1 MKTLRFR
8 RGANTL
14 TIAYCV
20 KCRAQ
25 REMTNARNTT
35 FKNGKKALT
44 GVCGVCSTKLFR
56 IGG

>member
-1 MKTLRFR
+1 M
-8 RGANTL
+8 

-35 FKNGKKALT
+35 FKNGKKALA